1 VSVSPE
7 TAVRAAPSA
16 FDAIVVGAGPNG
28 LAAAI
33 TLARAGRRVHV
44 LEGAQTVGGG
54 SRSAEL
60 TLPGFVHDVCSAVH
74 PLARSSPFFRQL
86 PLDRHGLRWIEPAIE
101 LAHPLDD
108 GETAFVVRSV
118 DETAVSLGPDRRAY
132 EGLLGPVARR
142 WELLIDLAGPFRVPL
157 NPLKALQAAGFAL
170 RAVQSVTRLAR
181 RFETPQARALLAG
194 CAAHSMLRM
203 SEPISGGLGL
213 VLLGSAHAVGWP
225 IAEGGSQRIADALA
239 SYLREIGG
247 SIETGRRV
255 VGMDDLPP
263 RRVALLDVSPNQ
275 VLSIAGERLR
285 RGLRGRWYTRQLRR
299 YRYGPGVFKI
309 DLALDGPIPWR
320 DPRILGAATVHLGGR
335 LEEIA
340 ASEDAV
346 RSGRLP
352 ERPFVL
358 LVQPS
363 LFDAS
368 RAPAGKHTVWAY
380 CHVPNGS
387 EADMTETILVQIE
400 RFAPGVRDRIIGRS
414 ERGPADLEA
423 DNPNYVGGDIAGGL
437 QDLRQF
443 FTRPAVRLDPY
454 RTPDPSVLICS
465 ASTPPGNGVH
475 GLCGWHAARSALR
488 GVLRS

>member
-1 VSVSPE
+1 MSPDSGF
-7 TAVRAAPSA
+7 RPPPSA

-44 LEGAQTVGGG
+44 LEAAETVGGG

-74 PLARSSPFFRQL
+74 PLARSSPFFREL
-86 PLDRHGLRWIEPAIE
+86 PLEQHGLRWVEPPIE

-118 DETAVSLGPDRRAY
+118 EETAASLGADRRAY
-132 EGLLGPVARR
+132 RGLLGPVARR
-142 WELLIDLAGPFRVPL
+142 WELLLDLAGPFRIPL
-157 NPLKALQAAGFAL
+157 NPVKTFQAGSFAL
-170 RAVQSVTRLAR
+170 RAIRSVARLTR

-203 SEPISGGLGL
+203 TEPISGGLGL

-239 SYLREIGG
+239 SYLASIGG
-247 SIETGRRV
+247 SVETGRRV
-255 VGMDDLPP
+255 LTLDDLPP
-263 RRVALLDVSPNQ
+263 RRASLLDLSPNS
-275 VLSIAGERLR
+275 VVAVAGEARLCPNI
-285 RGLRGRWYTRQLRR
+285 LGRWYIRQLRR

-320 DPRILGAATVHLGGR
+320 DERILGAATVHLGGG

-346 RSGRLP
+346 RGGRLP

-363 LFDAS
+363 LFDPS

-387 EADMTETILVQIE
+387 DADMSEAILGQIE

-414 ERGPADLEA
+414 QRGPAELEA

-454 RTPDPSVLICS
+454 RTPDPSVFICS

-475 GLCGWHAARSALR
+475 GLCGWHAAKSALR
-488 GVLRS
+488 GVLR

>member
-1 VSVSPE
+1 MK
-7 TAVRAAPSA
+7 T
-16 FDAIVVGAGPNG
+16 FQAG
-28 LAAAI
+28 
-33 TLARAGRRVHV
+33 
-44 LEGAQTVGGG
+44 
-54 SRSAEL
+54 S
-60 TLPGFVHDVCSAVH
+60 
-74 PLARSSPFFRQL
+74 
-86 PLDRHGLRWIEPAIE
+86 
-101 LAHPLDD
+101 
-108 GETAFVVRSV
+108 
-118 DETAVSLGPDRRAY
+118 
-132 EGLLGPVARR
+132 
-142 WELLIDLAGPFRVPL
+142 
-157 NPLKALQAAGFAL
+157 FAL
-170 RAVQSVTRLAR
+170 RALQSVARLTR

-203 SEPISGGLGL
+203 TEPISGGLGL

-239 SYLREIGG
+239 SYLASIGG
-247 SIETGRRV
+247 SVETGRRV
-255 VGMDDLPP
+255 LTLDDLPP
-263 RRVALLDVSPNQ
+263 RRASLLDLSPNS
-275 VLSIAGERLR
+275 VVAVAGEARLCPNI
-285 RGLRGRWYTRQLRR
+285 LGRWYIRQLRR

-320 DPRILGAATVHLGGR
+320 DERILGAATVHLGGG

-346 RSGRLP
+346 RGGRLP

-363 LFDAS
+363 LFDPS

-387 EADMTETILVQIE
+387 DADVSEAILGQIE

-414 ERGPADLEA
+414 QRGPADLEA

-454 RTPDPSVLICS
+454 RTPDPSVFICS

-475 GLCGWHAARSALR
+475 GLCGWHAAKSALR
-488 GVLRS
+488 GVLR